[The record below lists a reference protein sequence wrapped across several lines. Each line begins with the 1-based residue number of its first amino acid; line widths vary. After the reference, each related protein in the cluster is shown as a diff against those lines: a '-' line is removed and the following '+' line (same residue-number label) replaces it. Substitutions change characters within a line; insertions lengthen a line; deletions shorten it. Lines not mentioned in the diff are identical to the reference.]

1 MVIDLLTEADIQT
14 RASRRRRRTPG
25 LFKAPSSPFF
35 DIDILIGVQDFD
47 RSVQTLIVAGFVSS
61 RAASGLRPAGHTAC
75 GNTRP
80 HLCQQITTSHP
91 PIGRSHTQ
99 VGCRSSTRVHV
110 PHFPE

>member
-25 LFKAPSSPFF
+25 LFKGPSSPFF

-61 RAASGLRPAGHTAC
+61 RAASGLRPAGHTTC

-80 HLCQQITTSHP
+80 TCASRSPPAPADRQIPHP
-91 PIGRSHTQ
+91 GRMPILNPGA
-99 VGCRSSTRVHV
+99 CAAL
-110 PHFPE
+110 P